1 MGLYMKSILYH
12 IIRDEL
18 DFHIACA
25 DQVQAMPEYRAISNQ
40 YDRAC
45 RAMDALQ
52 GETKKLFLQ
61 YESAGNAMASLQE
74 EAAFICGF
82 RMRLHLLTEIFRGLV

>member
-1 MGLYMKSILYH
+1 MESILYH
-12 IIRDEL
+12 LIRDEF
-18 DFHIACA
+18 DFHCACA
-25 DQVQAMPEYRAISNQ
+25 DQMQAMPEYRAIYNQ

-45 RAMDALQ
+45 RAMDELS

-74 EAAFICGF
+74 EAAFISGF
-82 RMRLHLLTEIFRGLV
+82 RMCLRLLTEAFRGPV